1 MLGENVL
8 SKILCLITS
17 DNIEIVRCTDNF
29 YIEYNR
35 KIPIQKY
42 LYNAFKA

>member
-8 SKILCLITS
+8 SKILYLVTS

-35 KIPIQKY
+35 KIQKY